1 MAENFTIN
9 IFGMN
14 MLQITMYIGIIIAIV
29 IMVLMFINT
38 RDR

>member
-9 IFGMN
+9 IFGLN
-14 MLQITMYIGIIIAIV
+14 MLQITIYIGIIIAIV
-29 IMVLMFINT
+29 IMVLMFFNT